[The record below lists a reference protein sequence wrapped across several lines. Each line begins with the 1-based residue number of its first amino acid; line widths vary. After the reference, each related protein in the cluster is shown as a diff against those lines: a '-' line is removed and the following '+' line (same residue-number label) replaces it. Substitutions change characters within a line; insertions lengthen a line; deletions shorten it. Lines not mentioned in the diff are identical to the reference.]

1 MTGKSLERP
10 AVPAHYGGA
19 GQETTMPEVD
29 LEALGAAAG
38 PMQVWVLPALLG
50 LGLASA
56 TGLRTFLPLLMLALA
71 ARFEV
76 FDVRLIDQMNWLV
89 SWPAIGAL
97 AVATTAEFLG
107 DKAPAIDHG
116 LNAVGYITR
125 PVAGA
130 IAAGSVFW
138 AVDPAMAAVAG
149 LIVGAPAALAFNAAQ
164 TGVRVGSTA
173 TTGGLG
179 NPVVSLIEDVLAF
192 FTVIIAF
199 LAPIVIP
206 LVLLV
211 LAVVVFRL
219 ARRIRE
225 SRTPRPA

>member
-1 MTGKSLERP
+1 
-10 AVPAHYGGA
+10 
-19 GQETTMPEVD
+19 MPEID

-38 PMQVWVLPALLG
+38 PVHVWVLPALLG

-71 ARFEV
+71 ARFEL
-76 FDVRLIDQMNWLV
+76 FGVRLIDQMDWLV
-89 SWPAIGAL
+89 SWPAIAAL
-97 AVATTAEFLG
+97 GVATTAEFLG
-107 DKAPAIDHG
+107 DKVPAIDHG
-116 LNAVGYITR
+116 LNAVGYVTR

-192 FTVIIAF
+192 FTVILAF
-199 LAPIVIP
+199 LAPIVVP
-206 LVLLV
+206 VVLIA
-211 LAVVVFRL
+211 LAVAVFRL

-225 SRTPRPA
+225 GREARPA

>member
-1 MTGKSLERP
+1 
-10 AVPAHYGGA
+10 
-19 GQETTMPEVD
+19 MPEVD

-71 ARFEV
+71 ARFEM
-76 FDVRLIDQMNWLV
+76 FGVRLIDQMDWLV
-89 SWPAIGAL
+89 SWPAIAAL
-97 AVATTAEFLG
+97 GVATMAEFLG
-107 DKAPAIDHG
+107 DKVPAVDHG
-116 LNAVGYITR
+116 LNAVGYVTR

-149 LIVGAPAALAFNAAQ
+149 IIVGAPAALAFNAAQ

-192 FTVIIAF
+192 FTVILAF
-199 LAPIVIP
+199 LAPILIP
-206 LVLLV
+206 VALIG
-211 LAVVVFRL
+211 LAVIVFRL

-225 SRTPRPA
+225 RREATPA

>member
-1 MTGKSLERP
+1 
-10 AVPAHYGGA
+10 
-19 GQETTMPEVD
+19 MPD
-29 LEALGAAAG
+29 LDLSSVSAAAG
-38 PMQVWVLPALLG
+38 PLQTWVLPALLG

-71 ARFEV
+71 ARFEM
-76 FDVRLIDQMNWLV
+76 FSVRLIDQMDWLV
-89 SWPAIGAL
+89 SWPAIAAL
-97 AVATTAEFLG
+97 ATATVAEFLG
-107 DKAPAIDHG
+107 DKVPAIDHG
-116 LNAVGYITR
+116 LNAIGYVTR

-138 AVDPAMAAVAG
+138 NVDPAAAAVAG

-192 FTVIIAF
+192 LTVIVAL
-199 LAPIVIP
+199 LAPIIIP

-211 LAVVVFRL
+211 LAVIVFRL

-225 SRTPRPA
+225 GRAARPA

>member
-1 MTGKSLERP
+1 ME
-10 AVPAHYGGA
+10 
-19 GQETTMPEVD
+19 ETSMPEVD
-29 LEALGAAAG
+29 LEALGVAAG
-38 PMQVWVLPALLG
+38 PMQVWILPALLG

-76 FDVRLIDQMNWLV
+76 FDVRLIEQMEWLV
-89 SWPAIGAL
+89 SWPAIAAL
-97 AVATTAEFLG
+97 GVATTAEFLG
-107 DKAPAIDHG
+107 DKVPAIDHG
-116 LNAVGYITR
+116 LNALGYVTR

-192 FTVIIAF
+192 ATVIVAF
-199 LAPIVIP
+199 LAPILIP

-225 SRTPRPA
+225 RRAARLA

>member
-1 MTGKSLERP
+1 
-10 AVPAHYGGA
+10 
-19 GQETTMPEVD
+19 MPEVG

-38 PMQVWVLPALLG
+38 PMQVWILPALLG

-76 FDVRLIDQMNWLV
+76 FGVQLIEQMDWLV
-89 SWPAIGAL
+89 SWPAIAAL

-107 DKAPAIDHG
+107 DKVPAVDHG
-116 LNAVGYITR
+116 LNAVGYVTR

-192 FTVIIAF
+192 FTVIVAF

-206 LVLLV
+206 VALIV
-211 LAVVVFRL
+211 LAVIVFRL
-219 ARRIRE
+219 ARRLRE
-225 SRTPRPA
+225 RREARPA

>member
-1 MTGKSLERP
+1 
-10 AVPAHYGGA
+10 
-19 GQETTMPEVD
+19 MPEVD

-71 ARFEV
+71 ARFEM
-76 FDVRLIDQMNWLV
+76 FGVRLIDQMDWLV
-89 SWPAIGAL
+89 SWPAIAAL
-97 AVATTAEFLG
+97 GVATTAEFLG
-107 DKAPAIDHG
+107 DKIPAVDHG
-116 LNAVGYITR
+116 LNAVGYVTR

-138 AVDPAMAAVAG
+138 AVDPTMAAVAG

-179 NPVVSLIEDVLAF
+179 NPVVSLIEDVLAVL
-192 FTVIIAF
+192 TVILAF

-206 LVLLV
+206 VALIA
-211 LAVVVFRL
+211 LAVIVFRL
-219 ARRIRE
+219 ARRIRDG
-225 SRTPRPA
+225 RDARPA

>member
-1 MTGKSLERP
+1 
-10 AVPAHYGGA
+10 
-19 GQETTMPEVD
+19 MPEVD

-38 PMQVWVLPALLG
+38 PMQVWVLPTLLG

-71 ARFEV
+71 ARFQM
-76 FDVRLIDQMNWLV
+76 FGVRLIDQMDWLV
-89 SWPAIGAL
+89 SWPAIAAL
-97 AVATTAEFLG
+97 GVATAAEFLG
-107 DKAPAIDHG
+107 DKVPAVDHG
-116 LNAVGYITR
+116 LNAVGYVTR

-192 FTVIIAF
+192 FTVIVAF

-206 LVLLV
+206 VALIV
-211 LAVVVFRL
+211 LAVIVFRL
-219 ARRIRE
+219 ARRLRE
-225 SRTPRPA
+225 GREARPA

>member
-1 MTGKSLERP
+1 
-10 AVPAHYGGA
+10 
-19 GQETTMPEVD
+19 MPEFD
-29 LEALGAAAG
+29 LDALGAAAG
-38 PMQVWVLPALLG
+38 PMQVWILPALLG

-76 FDVRLIDQMNWLV
+76 FGVRLIDQMDWLV
-89 SWPAIGAL
+89 SWPAIAAL
-97 AVATTAEFLG
+97 GVATMAEFLG
-107 DKAPAIDHG
+107 DKVPAIDHG
-116 LNAVGYITR
+116 LNAVGYVTR

-173 TTGGLG
+173 TTGGLA
-179 NPVVSLIEDVLAF
+179 NPVVSIIEDVLAVL
-192 FTVIIAF
+192 TVIVAF
-199 LAPIVIP
+199 VAPILIP
-206 LVLLV
+206 VALIV
-211 LAVVVFRL
+211 LAVIVFRL

-225 SRTPRPA
+225 RRAPRPA

>member
-1 MTGKSLERP
+1 
-10 AVPAHYGGA
+10 
-19 GQETTMPEVD
+19 MPEVD

-71 ARFEV
+71 ARFEM
-76 FDVRLIDQMNWLV
+76 FGVRLIDQMDWLV
-89 SWPAIGAL
+89 SWPAIAAL
-97 AVATTAEFLG
+97 GVATAAEFLG
-107 DKAPAIDHG
+107 DKVPAVDHG
-116 LNAVGYITR
+116 LNAVGYVTR

-192 FTVIIAF
+192 FTVIVAF

-206 LVLLV
+206 VALIV
-211 LAVVVFRL
+211 LAVIVFRL

-225 SRTPRPA
+225 RREATPA

>member
-1 MTGKSLERP
+1 
-10 AVPAHYGGA
+10 
-19 GQETTMPEVD
+19 MPEVD
-29 LEALGAAAG
+29 LEALGVAAG
-38 PMQVWVLPALLG
+38 PMQVWILPALLG

-71 ARFEV
+71 ARFGL
-76 FDVRLIDQMNWLV
+76 FDIRLIEPMEWLV
-89 SWPAIGAL
+89 SWPAIAAL

-107 DKAPAIDHG
+107 DKVPAIDHG
-116 LNAVGYITR
+116 LNAIGYITR

-164 TGVRVGSTA
+164 TGVRVGSTT

-179 NPVVSLIEDVLAF
+179 NPVVSLIEDVLAVL
-192 FTVIIAF
+192 TVIVAF
-199 LAPIVIP
+199 LAPIIIP

-225 SRTPRPA
+225 GRAARPA